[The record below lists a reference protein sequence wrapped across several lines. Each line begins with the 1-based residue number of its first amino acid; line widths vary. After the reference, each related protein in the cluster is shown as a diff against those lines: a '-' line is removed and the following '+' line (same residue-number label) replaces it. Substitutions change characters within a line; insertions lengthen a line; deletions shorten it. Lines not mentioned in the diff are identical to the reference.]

1 MRQSVGYSQQGEDK
15 YPMKTAEDVAAA
27 LDWVRWRMKGS
38 GLLLVAVGARGLAY
52 AADPKLAPEDAIR
65 ILEANMSGLRLGLND
80 LRIQKVSRGA
90 RRRDDV
96 E

>member
-1 MRQSVGYSQQGEDK
+1 MGYSQQGEDK

-52 AADPKLAPEDAIR
+52 AADPKLAPE
-65 ILEANMSGLRLGLND
+65 EANMTGLRLGLND
-80 LRIQKVSRGA
+80 LRTQKVSRGA